1 MKKITKLLGALL
13 LLGSLA
19 SCEEIPSDLASQLP
33 SGILPTETQTEVP
46 TETQTEVPSDTE
58 TVTPSE
64 KPSESVKTDLEEALV
79 GIAVD
84 KTCYLTTVGQADSN
98 IVSNIFN
105 KAGAAGKFT
114 LNAMLNASEVEEGAV
129 VFLTLGA
136 SSKGLGA
143 AGIDESYEKA
153 RAKEFSDA
161 AATGKFTLILFHVG
175 GTARR
180 GTSSDPIIEAAFPG
194 AAACFV
200 VSSGNE
206 DGFFNGLATDNNVSL
221 YEVSKSLDLVSLA
234 KGLYGK

>member
-1 MKKITKLLGALL
+1 MNKMTKLLGALL

-19 SCEEIPSDLASQLP
+19 SCNEIPSDLASQLP
-33 SGILPTETQTEVP
+33 SGNLPTETQQP
-46 TETQTEVPSDTE
+46 SDTQTEVPSDTQ

-64 KPSESVKTDLEEALV
+64 KPSESVKSELEEALV
-79 GIAVD
+79 GIAAD
-84 KTCYLTTVGQADSN
+84 KTSYLTTVGQADSN

-105 KAGAAGKFT
+105 KAGATGEYT
-114 LNAMLNASEVEEGAV
+114 LDAMLNASDVEEGAV

-143 AGIDESYEKA
+143 AGVDEAYEKA

-161 AATGKFTLILFHVG
+161 AKEGKFTLILFHVG

-180 GTSSDPIIEAAFPG
+180 GSSSDPIIEAAFPG

-206 DGFFNGLATDNNVSL
+206 DGFFNGLSTNNNVSL
-221 YEVSKSLDLVSLA
+221 YEVSKSLDLVNLA
-234 KGLYGK
+234 KGLYGKE